1 MDERDGSARR
11 VQQVDSPRASS
22 LVPSSYFSPS
32 MMMMMMM
39 LFRGGAPKARLCVQ
53 FHDFIPRHY
62 LWRGAM
68 IKLTTAPFSFC
79 VCVRERERAHRCRPA
94 RFRAAVWLCDITMAR
109 VEALSWLQQQRS
121 PTGELSHHH
130 EFRLIEKAQIIM
142 FTDSPPTIHDM
153 TMYYF

>member
-79 VCVRERERAHRCRPA
+79 VCVRERESARTGVAQHDSAPPCGSVTSQWPEWKRCRGYSSSVL
-94 RFRAAVWLCDITMAR
+94 RLENSHIIT
-109 VEALSWLQQQRS
+109 SS
-121 PTGELSHHH
+121 
-130 EFRLIEKAQIIM
+130 
-142 FTDSPPTIHDM
+142 D
-153 TMYYF
+153 